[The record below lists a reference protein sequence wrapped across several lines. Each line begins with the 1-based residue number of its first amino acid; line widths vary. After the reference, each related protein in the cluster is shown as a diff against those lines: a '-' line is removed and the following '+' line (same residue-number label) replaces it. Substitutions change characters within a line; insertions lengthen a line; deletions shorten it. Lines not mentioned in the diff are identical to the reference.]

1 MRAKAEKGQA
11 QRIGPVHSSR
21 IESYYYVLLC
31 ILHVAQLRP
40 VFNVISSRKKRSLFI
55 SRVPLPFSLLLF
67 ARKKFIKLRFL
78 FEFFWL
84 LTFRQNSKLYI
95 FLIIIINLGIFLYFL
110 FQNITS
116 IRYINSSLENCSFV
130 PIPFFAI
137 ERLGGRA
144 DSSGEM
150 A

>member
-1 MRAKAEKGQA
+1 MRAKAEKGQT

-40 VFNVISSRKKRSLFI
+40 VFNVISSPRKRSLFI

-95 FLIIIINLGIFLYFL
+95 FLIIIINLGILLYFL
-110 FQNITS
+110 FHDITS
-116 IRYINSSLENCSFV
+116 IRYINSSFRELFRSLFS
-130 PIPFFAI
+130 
-137 ERLGGRA
+137 RSK
-144 DSSGEM
+144 D
-150 A
+150 